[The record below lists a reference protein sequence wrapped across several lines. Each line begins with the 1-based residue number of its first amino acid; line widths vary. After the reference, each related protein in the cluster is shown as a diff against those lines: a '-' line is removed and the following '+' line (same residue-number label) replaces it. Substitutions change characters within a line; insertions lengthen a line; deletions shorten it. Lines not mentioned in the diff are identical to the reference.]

1 MAVVGLSTLVFLPL
15 AATIGLRPRLA
26 SLLRPLILMLA
37 SLPAN
42 LLFPFFTVLRGWQKW
57 RRFLLPAMFSTW
69 ITGAITACAA
79 AWNASIVAEL
89 VTWGPHR
96 LRTAGLGSYIA
107 EASAQGQSSRLLL
120 GLVVMALLVVSTNR
134 LLWRP
139 RYHYGAER
147 YGA

>member
-1 MAVVGLSTLVFLPL
+1 MAHVFD
-15 AATIGLRPRLA
+15 
-26 SLLRPLILMLA
+26 
-37 SLPAN
+37 
-42 LLFPFFTVLRGWQKW
+42 LRGWQKW

-69 ITGAITACAA
+69 ITGAITACGA

-107 EASAQGQSSRLLL
+107 DASARGESSRLLL

-139 RYHYGAER
+139 LYHYGAER